1 MQKKTLLIMLI
12 MLLALAA
19 CGGGETVEEAPAS
32 EPAAVEQTD
41 TTSEEMPA
49 EEPAAEQPA
58 AEEPAAEEPAAEEP
72 AAEEPAAEEPAA
84 EEPAAG
90 GLQFEGVDPETGLV
104 INPTEVAPGETF
116 IVRGKIISMNL
127 TPQTSPEFLIQ
138 APNGTRYRMDS
149 QGLQDIYIEDGTQL
163 KPHEFRQGMWAQ
175 ATATLAADAGA
186 SDIYFTD
193 DLVIL
198 LYEE

>member
-1 MQKKTLLIMLI
+1 
-12 MLLALAA
+12 
-19 CGGGETVEEAPAS
+19 
-32 EPAAVEQTD
+32 
-41 TTSEEMPA
+41 
-49 EEPAAEQPA
+49 
-58 AEEPAAEEPAAEEP
+58 
-72 AAEEPAAEEPAA
+72 
-84 EEPAAG
+84 
-90 GLQFEGVDPETGLV
+90 
-104 INPTEVAPGETF
+104 
-116 IVRGKIISMNL
+116 
-127 TPQTSPEFLIQ
+127 
-138 APNGTRYRMDS
+138 MDS